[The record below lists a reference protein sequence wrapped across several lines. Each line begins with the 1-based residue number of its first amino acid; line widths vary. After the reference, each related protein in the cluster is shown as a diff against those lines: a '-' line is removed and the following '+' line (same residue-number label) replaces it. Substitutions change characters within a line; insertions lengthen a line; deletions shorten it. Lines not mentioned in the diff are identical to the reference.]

1 MLLMTIASM
10 PTSNEQTTKFPAH
23 SALLKQKLKACG
35 GRVWTKIILQ
45 VKLNKQAL
53 VLKFA
58 PVTSTPRA
66 SAAVQLKFLVSQ
78 RSQMNFVVSEKLLV
92 SKNAF
97 SWSFL
102 LLKNF
107 NFTSLKLYV

>member
-10 PTSNEQTTKFPAH
+10 PTSNEQTTKFHAH

-35 GRVWTKIILQ
+35 GRPWKKKIMQ

-53 VLKFA
+53 VLKLA

-66 SAAVQLKFLVSQ
+66 SAAVQLKFLVSK
-78 RSQMNFVVSEKLLV
+78 RYQMNFVVSEKLLV
-92 SKNAF
+92 SKK
-97 SWSFL
+97 SF
-102 LLKNF
+102 
-107 NFTSLKLYV
+107 